1 MGHVALWATSADTE
15 AIDGNSEV
23 AGSGAFAHCDKRKLL
38 AEIRTL
44 PLNKMVVSSSRNY
57 KTHIYLKAWEPKF

>member
-1 MGHVALWATSADTE
+1 MGHVALRATSADTE

-23 AGSGAFAHCDKRKLL
+23 AGLGVFAHCDKGKLL

-44 PLNKMVVSSSRNY
+44 PLNKMVVSSSR
-57 KTHIYLKAWEPKF
+57 TP